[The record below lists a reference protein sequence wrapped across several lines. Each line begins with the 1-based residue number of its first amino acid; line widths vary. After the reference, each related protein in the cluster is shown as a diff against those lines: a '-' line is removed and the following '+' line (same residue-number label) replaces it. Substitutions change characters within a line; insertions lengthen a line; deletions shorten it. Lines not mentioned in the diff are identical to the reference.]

1 LSLKSKRSLEIKIL
15 EAKAQGVREER
26 ERQLALQDQQV
37 NSKYCQQHWLVNPYD
52 VLSEKDDKI
61 YLGNDPITDAEV
73 GLLKAEAGQLEAM
86 RLWRVFQETI
96 KQRAIEMAV
105 MNSQNFEQVVAGKM
119 MIHNLGIQ
127 KAIVKLMQELN
138 RK

>member
-1 LSLKSKRSLEIKIL
+1 MSLKSKRSLEIKIL

>member
-1 LSLKSKRSLEIKIL
+1 MSLKSKRSLEIKIL

-127 KAIVKLMQELN
+127 KAIVKLMQ
-138 RK
+138 

>member
-1 LSLKSKRSLEIKIL
+1 LEIKIL

-127 KAIVKLMQELN
+127 KAIVKLMQ
-138 RK
+138 